1 MSLATERLNRLPAAE
16 RGITIGDFLV
26 PIAVGERL
34 SERARHIALVVTG
47 AVLVAL
53 TANLQLVLAGQ
64 TILLPGDVRV
74 TLPTSPVPITAQ
86 TFSVLLVAGALGFR
100 RGILSVALYLVVG
113 LFLPVYAGSSAG
125 VDTYLGLEEGRWVL
139 GATGGYLLGFLLA
152 GAVVGRLAELGWDRH
167 VGGAV
172 VAMLVGNLAIYVVGI
187 PWLMAATGFDFGTA
201 IDKGLAPFV
210 FGDLLKL
217 ALAGIVFPVAWWV
230 VGRRTGE
237 R

>member
-26 PIAVGERL
+26 PLAVGERI
-34 SERARHIALVVTG
+34 STRARHVALVVAG
-47 AVLVAL
+47 AIAIAL
-53 TANLQLVLAGQ
+53 TANLQVVLAGQ
-64 TILLPGDVRV
+64 TVVLPGDIRV
-74 TLPTSPVPITAQ
+74 MLPNSPVPITAQ
-86 TFSVLLVAGALGFR
+86 TFSVLLVGGALGFR
-100 RGILSVALYLVVG
+100 RGILAVALYLVMG
-113 LFLPVYAGSSAG
+113 LLLPVYAGGASG
-125 VDTYLGLEEGRWVL
+125 LDTFLARDEGRWIL

-172 VAMLVGNLAIYVVGI
+172 VAMLLGNLVIYLVGI
-187 PWLMAATGFDFGTA
+187 PWLMAAAGFDLATG
-201 IDKGLAPFV
+201 IEKGFLPFV

-217 ALAGIVFPVAWWV
+217 ALAGIAFPVAWWV

>member
-34 SERARHIALVVTG
+34 GSRSRHVALVAIG
-47 AVLVAL
+47 AIVVAL
-53 TANLQLVLAGQ
+53 TANLTIVLAGQ
-64 TILLPGDVRV
+64 TIVLPGDVRV
-74 TLPTSPVPITAQ
+74 TLPVSPVPITGQ
-86 TFSVLLVAGALGFR
+86 TFAILLVGGALGFR
-100 RGILSVALYLVVG
+100 RGALAALVYLALG
-113 LFLPVYAGSSAG
+113 LVLPVYAGGASGMDTFLARAG
-125 VDTYLGLEEGRWVL
+125 GHWVL
-139 GATGGYLLGFLLA
+139 GATGGYLIGFVLA
-152 GAVVGRLAELGWDRH
+152 GALVGRLAELGWDRH

-172 VAMLVGNLAIYVVGI
+172 AAMLVGNLAIYLVGI
-187 PWLMAATGFDFGTA
+187 PWLMAAAGFDLPTA
-201 IDKGLAPFV
+201 IAKGLAPFV

-217 ALAGIVFPVAWWV
+217 AAAGILFPVAWWL

>member
-1 MSLATERLNRLPAAE
+1 MTLAPERLNRLPAAE

-26 PIAVGERL
+26 PIALGERL
-34 SERARHIALVVTG
+34 STRARHVALVVTG
-47 AVLVAL
+47 AVLISL

-64 TILLPGDVRV
+64 TIVLPGDVRV

-86 TFSVLLVAGALGFR
+86 TFSVLLVGGALGFR
-100 RGILSVALYLVVG
+100 RGVLAVALYLVVG
-113 LFLPVYAGSSAG
+113 LLLPVYAGGSSG
-125 VDTYLGLEEGRWVL
+125 LDTYLGREDGRWVL

-172 VAMLVGNLAIYVVGI
+172 VAMIVGNLAIYLVGI
-187 PWLMAATGFDFGTA
+187 PWLMAATGFNLGTA
-201 IDKGLAPFV
+201 IDKGFAPFI

-217 ALAGIVFPVAWWV
+217 ALAGIAFPVAWWI